1 MTVDEDKIE
10 SDDAEGDSDQ
20 VFFFDFCVE
29 EKDIKKENCNNWSD
43 RPEKVDFI
51 HTVIIVWFTEKEN
64 YT

>member
-29 EKDIKKENCNNWSD
+29 EKDIKKENCNN
-43 RPEKVDFI
+43 
-51 HTVIIVWFTEKEN
+51 
-64 YT
+64 